1 VNPLDI
7 VSLSRHLFFFDAR
20 DAGQL
25 ARAREV
31 LERYQGKVKLILTG
45 GSHLELAR
53 KWKQPIYYDQQG
65 ALTGKLRIRQ
75 VPALVSQEGRRL
87 RIDEIR

>member
-1 VNPLDI
+1 MARVN
-7 VSLSRHLFFFDAR
+7 
-20 DAGQL
+20 
-25 ARAREV
+25 RA
-31 LERYQGKVKLILTG
+31 
-45 GSHLELAR
+45 LELLAVD
-53 KWKQPIYYDQQG
+53 QPIYYDQQG